1 MAVFKVCLTG
11 YFSQEIDVEVDES
24 FEYDDAEIGTL
35 AADIFYDE
43 YQPVGQWAYSWDS
56 VEIDSVEE
64 AK

>member
-35 AADIFYDE
+35 AADIFYDT
-43 YQPVGQWAYSWDS
+43 YQPVGQWAESWDS

-64 AK
+64 VK